1 MDKYEMNLKID
12 QIKKLAAKKAYK
24 EAAALAREI
33 NWMKV
38 KDWSVLAVVINVYE
52 AVGDYEEARDMAII
66 AYNRN
71 LGGRKLVYKL
81 TQLLIKLRQFEEA
94 DELYDEYDRMS
105 PHDADRY
112 VLFYELRK
120 AEGATSSELIGILEE
135 YKELEADEK
144 YLYSLAHL
152 YAKAGRKDECIK
164 TCDDIIL
171 WFQDGIFVEKALQL
185 KKEQGA
191 NLTTMQK
198 KIQADAANRKQD
210 LSVTKEILFKQQ
222 QELAKMQKD
231 ELEEFLNEG
240 DEKPET
246 LKEPKLSGAS
256 KPNITSDTIN
266 LQQKEHHTEAIEIF
280 SEVDADYVSGDTG
293 VIQNFLNTQDSKEQY
308 EDGELVDIEDA
319 YGNEESIWETMR
331 LSKPKVHEPE
341 RPLSEEQDSEE
352 QGLEEKQD
360 FKETDEESDKT
371 SDMSSQIPDNL
382 RELIENAKKKID
394 SNYDRI
400 SKEDEAEKLEEETKE
415 TLRKLQE
422 RDEAMAEQVVVPSYS
437 IYDTQNIQEE
447 IAKNLSEYLDDEDEF
462 ASLRPG
468 TDSGDSNS
476 DSGSSDSFASGSSS
490 EASYVSDI
498 SGVSDISKSAGS
510 VNVVFESDVQSYGS
524 GIQSDDEVNPEEEQI
539 EGQLNLADWL
549 ESVRE
554 EKYGRQN
561 TKEYSRQELTRLLD
575 EKEEKS
581 AAYERI
587 IAEQRAKA
595 LEQGQEPNEA
605 ELKIKARTQVMLHAA
620 KTDLAIRTGK
630 ATLKLEEAVANL
642 KEAAEISKQIEQ
654 RKIEEEKAT
663 EKAAREKL
671 AEEMLQQEAAER
683 EAERAKAAE
692 KAAMEKVAMEKA
704 AIERSAAEKRA
715 AQRDKEL
722 REILAAEAKE
732 KAAAEAA
739 AKAADEVAVST
750 DNAEVIDVDNVVPV
764 QEDIPAEAEYTATV
778 ENPKIINF
786 ATASFEPV
794 TDEIIQ
800 ANSAT
805 AATENG
811 HDEEAD
817 IFAKK
822 QTDIKIKNPA
832 VKGQIVVRDGEK
844 RLAGDLAKLFR
855 KYREMPG
862 IESQLVEYFDSI
874 DAEMKMNTSRSG
886 NLIISGN
893 SSSDKIDLAR
903 TIVRAINFLY
913 PDNTKKIAK
922 TTGDSINSRG
932 IEKAMSKLRGTALIV
947 EGAGVIEPSRMD
959 ELMYCL
965 EQDTGRMIVIFE
977 DADSEMNVLINFNPK
992 ITEKFNHRI
1001 VLKQYT
1007 VNELVEIA
1015 RKFARK
1021 KMYEVDEDA
1030 LLELYLRIDK
1040 LHNTTDNIKLDDIK
1054 EIVNSAIEKCE
1065 IRVSKKLFGGIR
1077 KKLMGGGDI
1086 KFLVAAD
1093 FKE

>member
-1 MDKYEMNLKID
+1 MNLKID

-38 KDWSVLAVVINVYE
+38 KDWSILAVVINVHE

-81 TQLLIKLRQFEEA
+81 TQLLIKLDQFEEA

-105 PHDADRY
+105 PHDANRY

-120 AEGATSSELIGILEE
+120 AEGATVSELIGILEE

-144 YLYSLAHL
+144 YLYSLACL
-152 YAKAGRKDECIK
+152 YAKEGRKDECIK

-171 WFQDGIFVEKALQL
+171 WFQDGIFVEKALRL

-210 LSVTKEILFKQQ
+210 LGVTKEVLFKQQ
-222 QELAKMQKD
+222 QELVKMQKD
-231 ELEEFLNEG
+231 ELEEFLNE
-240 DEKPET
+240 DEERLEIPE
-246 LKEPKLSGAS
+246 EPKLSAS
-256 KPNITSDTIN
+256 FKPNTMSDTIN
-266 LQQKEHHTEAIEIF
+266 LQQKERHAEAIEIF
-280 SEVDADYVSGDTG
+280 SEVGEDYVSGDTG
-293 VIQNFLNTQDSKEQY
+293 IIQNFGLNAQDSQEQY
-308 EDGELVDIEDA
+308 GDGELVDIEDA
-319 YGNEESIWETMR
+319 DGNEESSWEAMKT
-331 LSKPKVHEPE
+331 SKSGVHKAK
-341 RPLSEEQDSEE
+341 RQASEEQD
-352 QGLEEKQD
+352 LEEKQD
-360 FKETDEESDKT
+360 FEEADEESDKD
-371 SDMSSQIPDNL
+371 SEMSSQIPDNL

-447 IAKNLSEYLDDEDEF
+447 IAKNLSGYLEDEDEF

-468 TDSGDSNS
+468 MDSGDNNS
-476 DSGSSDSFASGSSS
+476 TFGSSDSVAFGSLSDDSYISDVSGSSK
-490 EASYVSDI
+490 A
-498 SGVSDISKSAGS
+498 AGS
-510 VNVVFESDVQSYGS
+510 ENAVDEPDVRSDRFGV
-524 GIQSDDEVNPEEEQI
+524 QSDDEVNPEEEQI

-554 EKYGRQN
+554 EKYGKQN
-561 TKEYSRQELTRLLD
+561 TKEYSRQELARLLD

-654 RKIEEEKAT
+654 RKLEEEKAA
-663 EKAAREKL
+663 EQVAREKL
-671 AEEMLQQEAAER
+671 AKEILQHEAAER
-683 EAERAKAAE
+683 EAKRAKDAEEAAE
-692 KAAMEKVAMEKA
+692 KAAMEKAALEKA
-704 AIERSAAEKRA
+704 AAEQRA

-722 REILAAEAKE
+722 REILAAEAKA
-732 KAAAEAA
+732 KATAEAA
-739 AKAADEVAVST
+739 AKAVEEVAVST
-750 DNAEVIDVDNVVPV
+750 NDTEVIDADNVAPV

-778 ENPKIINF
+778 ENPKIINL

-794 TDEIIQ
+794 TDEVIQ
-800 ANSAT
+800 ANSVA
-805 AATENG
+805 AATENS
-811 HDEEAD
+811 HDEDAD

-822 QTDIKIKNPA
+822 QIDIKIKNPA

-903 TIVRAINFLY
+903 TIVRAVNFLY

-932 IEKAMSKLRGTALIV
+932 IEKAMPKLKGTALIV

-959 ELMYCL
+959 ELMHCL

-977 DADSEMNVLINFNPK
+977 DADSEMNVLINFNPQ

-1054 EIVNSAIEKCE
+1054 EIVNSAIEKYE
-1065 IRVSKKLFGGIR
+1065 IRASKKLFGGLR
-1077 KKLMGGGDI
+1077 KKLTGGGDI
-1086 KFLVAAD
+1086 KFLGAAD

>member
-24 EAAALAREI
+24 EAAALAREM

-38 KDWSVLAVVINVYE
+38 KDWSVLATVINVQE

-81 TQLLIKLRQFEEA
+81 TQLLIKLDQFEEA

-105 PHDADRY
+105 PHDANRY

-120 AEGATSSELIGILEE
+120 AEGATDNELIGILEE

-144 YLYSLAHL
+144 YLYSLASL
-152 YAKAGRKDECIK
+152 YAKTGRKDECIK

-171 WFQDGIFVEKALQL
+171 WFQDGTFVEKALQL

-191 NLTTMQK
+191 SLTTMQK

-210 LSVTKEILFKQQ
+210 LGATKEILFKQQ
-222 QELAKMQKD
+222 QELAKIQKD
-231 ELEEFLNEG
+231 ELEEFLNESEEDVQIPG
-240 DEKPET
+240 EEPET
-246 LKEPKLSGAS
+246 PSIS
-256 KPNITSDTIN
+256 KAAN
-266 LQQKEHHTEAIEIF
+266 LQPEEHHTEAIEIF
-280 SEVDADYVSGDTG
+280 SEKDDDVQDDEAE
-293 VIQNFLNTQDSKEQY
+293 VIHDFSLNSQDSQAQEA
-308 EDGELVDIEDA
+308 DGEIVDIEDA
-319 YGNEESIWETMR
+319 DDGEESSWEAVEE
-331 LSKPKVHEPE
+331 PKEEVKEE
-341 RPLSEEQDSEE
+341 ADVEASNDASEI
-352 QGLEEKQD
+352 
-360 FKETDEESDKT
+360 
-371 SDMSSQIPDNL
+371 SSQIPDNI
-382 RELIENAKKKID
+382 RELIVNAKKKID
-394 SNYDRI
+394 SNYDRM
-400 SKEDEAEKLEEETKE
+400 SREDEAERLEEETQE
-415 TLRKLQE
+415 ALRKLE
-422 RDEAMAEQVVVPSYS
+422 ARDDAMAEQVVVPSYS

-447 IAKNLSEYLDDEDEF
+447 IAKNLSEYLDKEDEF
-462 ASLRPG
+462 ANLRP
-468 TDSGDSNS
+468 SGAVAGNDDASE
-476 DSGSSDSFASGSSS
+476 FA
-490 EASYVSDI
+490 
-498 SGVSDISKSAGS
+498 GVS
-510 VNVVFESDVQSYGS
+510 ESMLEKVSQQGDVDAQPEG
-524 GIQSDDEVNPEEEQI
+524 EVNPEDEQI
-539 EGQLNLADWL
+539 EGQINLADWL

-554 EKYGRQN
+554 EKYGKQN
-561 TKEYSRQELTRLLD
+561 TKEYSRQELERLLD

-581 AAYERI
+581 AAYERL

-595 LEQGQEPNEA
+595 LEQGQEPDEV
-605 ELKIKARTQVMLHAA
+605 ELRIKARTQMMLHAA

-642 KEAAEISKQIEQ
+642 KEAAEVAKQIEL
-654 RKIEEEKAT
+654 RKQEEE
-663 EKAAREKL
+663 
-671 AEEMLQQEAAER
+671 
-683 EAERAKAAE
+683 RA
-692 KAAMEKVAMEKA
+692 A
-704 AIERSAAEKRA
+704 AI
-715 AQRDKEL
+715 
-722 REILAAEAKE
+722 
-732 KAAAEAA
+732 EAA
-739 AKAADEVAVST
+739 AKAAADREAAQREAAAAREAAIKAAAKKEAEAKEAAYRAAMREKEEKEAARREAEEREAQRVRAIREAAEQEAAVSAGDDDT
-750 DNAEVIDVDNVVPV
+750 EVIDADNVAPV
-764 QEDIPAEAEYTATV
+764 QEDISAETEYTATV
-778 ENPKIINF
+778 EPSNVINLE
-786 ATASFEPV
+786 TARFEAV
-794 TDEIIQ
+794 TDEVIQ
-800 ANSAT
+800 ANSA
-805 AATENG
+805 AATMNDD
-811 HDEEAD
+811 DEGAD

-822 QTDIKIKNPA
+822 HTEVKIKNPA

-862 IESQLVEYFDSI
+862 IENQLVEYFDSI

-932 IEKAMSKLRGTALIV
+932 IEKAMPKLIGTALIV
-947 EGAGVIEPSRMD
+947 EGAGVIEPKRMD
-959 ELMYCL
+959 ELMRCL
-965 EQDTGRMIVIFE
+965 EQDTDRMIVIFE
-977 DADSEMNVLINFNPK
+977 DADSEMNVLINFNPE

-1030 LLELYLRIDK
+1030 LLELYLRVDK

-1054 EIVNSAIEKCE
+1054 EIVNSAIEKSE
-1065 IRVSKKLFGGIR
+1065 IRASKKLFGGFR
-1077 KKLMGGGDI
+1077 KKLTGSGDI
-1086 KFLVAAD
+1086 KFLTAAD

>member
-1 MDKYEMNLKID
+1 MDTNYIDIYFREKVASDLDKYEMNLKID

-24 EAAALAREI
+24 EAAALARDM

-38 KDWSVLAVVINVYE
+38 KDWSILATVINVQE

-81 TQLLIKLRQFEEA
+81 TQLLIKLGQFEEA

-105 PHDADRY
+105 PHDANRY

-120 AEGATSSELIGILEE
+120 AEGATDNELIGILEE

-144 YLYSLAHL
+144 YLYSLASL
-152 YAKAGRKDECIK
+152 YAKVGRKDDCIK
-164 TCDDIIL
+164 TCDDMIL
-171 WFQDGIFVEKALQL
+171 WFQDGAFVEKALQL

-191 NLTTMQK
+191 SLTTMQK

-210 LSVTKEILFKQQ
+210 LGVTKEILFKQQ
-222 QELAKMQKD
+222 QELVRIQKD
-231 ELEEFLNEG
+231 ELEELLNESEEDVQIPA
-240 DEKPET
+240 DEPEIVGV
-246 LKEPKLSGAS
+246 SQAMH
-256 KPNITSDTIN
+256 
-266 LQQKEHHTEAIEIF
+266 LQQEESHTEVIEAF
-280 SEVDADYVSGDTG
+280 SESDEADDDTRFVRDFDINTGESGG
-293 VIQNFLNTQDSKEQY
+293 AEEEN
-308 EDGELVDIEDA
+308 ELVDIEDA
-319 YGNEESIWETMR
+319 G
-331 LSKPKVHEPE
+331 
-341 RPLSEEQDSEE
+341 D
-352 QGLEEKQD
+352 
-360 FKETDEESDKT
+360 DEESSWETTAEPKAVTEPNATNESEVFVEADDYDDAEDADD
-371 SDMSSQIPDNL
+371 SDADDSDGVESETESQSSGEVSSQIPDNI

-400 SKEDEAEKLEEETKE
+400 SKEDEAERLAEETKE
-415 TLRKLQE
+415 ALRKLKA

-462 ASLRPG
+462 ANLRPG
-468 TDSGDSNS
+468 AAHTNNDAAGANENTSKEENS
-476 DSGSSDSFASGSSS
+476 KPEEIRQA
-490 EASYVSDI
+490 
-498 SGVSDISKSAGS
+498 
-510 VNVVFESDVQSYGS
+510 VNVNAGN
-524 GIQSDDEVNPEEEQI
+524 GDEVNPEDEQI
-539 EGQLNLADWL
+539 EGQINLADWL

-554 EKYGRQN
+554 EKYGRQD
-561 TKEYSRQELTRLLD
+561 TKEYSRQELERLLD

-595 LEQGQEPNEA
+595 LEQGHEPDEI
-605 ELKIKARTQVMLHAA
+605 ELRIKVRTQMMLHAA

-642 KEAAEISKQIEQ
+642 KEAAEVSKQIELAKQ
-654 RKIEEEKAT
+654 EEERA
-663 EKAAREKL
+663 
-671 AEEMLQQEAAER
+671 AAER
-683 EAERAKAAE
+683 EVVEKEAAE
-692 KAAMEKVAMEKA
+692 KEAVEIVAEEAAMT
-704 AIERSAAEKRA
+704 
-715 AQRDKEL
+715 
-722 REILAAEAKE
+722 
-732 KAAAEAA
+732 
-739 AKAADEVAVST
+739 VSET
-750 DNAEVIDVDNVVPV
+750 EVIDADNVVPV
-764 QEDIPAEAEYTATV
+764 EEDIPAEAEFTATV
-778 ENPKIINF
+778 EQPNIINLE
-786 ATASFEPV
+786 TARFEAV
-794 TDEIIQ
+794 TDEVIQ
-800 ANSAT
+800 ANSAV
-805 AATENG
+805 ATEN
-811 HDEEAD
+811 DVDDDDD

-822 QTDIKIKNPA
+822 RAEIKVKNPA

-844 RLAGDLAKLFR
+844 RLTGDLAKLFR

-903 TIVRAINFLY
+903 TIIRAINFLY

-932 IEKAMSKLRGTALIV
+932 IEKAMPKLIGTALIV
-947 EGAGVIEPSRMD
+947 EGAGVIEPKRMD
-959 ELMYCL
+959 ELMRCL

-977 DADSEMNVLINFNPK
+977 DADSEMNVLINFNPE

-1021 KMYEVDEDA
+1021 KMYEIDEDA

-1054 EIVNSAIEKCE
+1054 EIVNSAIEKSE
-1065 IRVSKKLFGGIR
+1065 IRASKKLFGGLR
-1077 KKLMGGGDI
+1077 KKFTGGSDI
-1086 KFLVAAD
+1086 KFLVASD

>member
-38 KDWSVLAVVINVYE
+38 KDWSVLATVINVQE

-81 TQLLIKLRQFEEA
+81 TQLLIKLGQFEEA

-105 PHDADRY
+105 PHDANRY

-120 AEGATSSELIGILEE
+120 AEGAKDNELIGILEE

-144 YLYSLAHL
+144 YLYSLACL
-152 YAKAGRKDECIK
+152 YAKTGRKDECIK

-171 WFQDGIFVEKALQL
+171 WFQDGTFVEKALML

-191 NLTTMQK
+191 SLTTMQK

-210 LSVTKEILFKQQ
+210 LGVTKEILFKQQ
-222 QELAKMQKD
+222 QELAKIQKD
-231 ELEEFLNEG
+231 ELEEFLNE
-240 DEKPET
+240 DEEDVEIPED
-246 LKEPKLSGAS
+246 EPKLSGEPKYGAV
-256 KPNITSDTIN
+256 N
-266 LQQKEHHTEAIEIF
+266 LQQEERHTEAIEIF
-280 SEVDADYVSGDTG
+280 SEIGEDYLSGDTG
-293 VIQNFLNTQDSKEQY
+293 IIQTFSANGKEAQEQDE
-308 EDGELVDIEDA
+308 EGEIVDIEDA
-319 YGNEESIWETMR
+319 DDSEESSWEAVKPSE
-331 LSKPKVHEPE
+331 SKGQAAEEPVSE
-341 RPLSEEQDSEE
+341 EEQDFEETEEASEE
-352 QGLEEKQD
+352 ASEI
-360 FKETDEESDKT
+360 
-371 SDMSSQIPDNL
+371 SSQIPDNL
-382 RELIENAKKKID
+382 RELIANAKKKIN
-394 SNYDRI
+394 SNYDRM
-400 SKEDEAEKLEEETKE
+400 SKEDEAERLEEETKE
-415 TLRKLQE
+415 ALRKLQA
-422 RDEAMAEQVVVPSYS
+422 RDDAMAEQVVVPSYS

-447 IAKNLSEYLDDEDEF
+447 IAKNLSGYLEDEDEF

-468 TDSGDSNS
+468 KAYYEDKSSSGLTDSA
-476 DSGSSDSFASGSSS
+476 ASGSSS
-490 EASYVSDI
+490 GALDSSDI
-498 SGVSDISKSAGS
+498 SGISSIANEAGAQNAVSEAGVQPGS
-510 VNVVFESDVQSYGS
+510 VVM
-524 GIQSDDEVNPEEEQI
+524 QSDEEINPEDEQI

-554 EKYGRQN
+554 EKYGKQN
-561 TKEYSRQELTRLLD
+561 TKEYSRQELERLLD

-605 ELKIKARTQVMLHAA
+605 ELRIKARTQMMLHAA

-642 KEAAEISKQIEQ
+642 KEAAEVSKQIEQ
-654 RKIEEEKAT
+654 RKIEEEKAAQQ
-663 EKAAREKL
+663 AAREEL
-671 AEEMLQQEAAER
+671 AKEILEREAAER
-683 EAERAKAAE
+683 EAKRVKAAE
-692 KAAMEKVAMEKA
+692 KEAME
-704 AIERSAAEKRA
+704 RTAAEKEAVARKAAEEKA
-715 AQRDKEL
+715 AQRDREL
-722 REILAAEAKE
+722 RELLAREAAQKAAEE
-732 KAAAEAA
+732 I
-739 AKAADEVAVST
+739 AVSVSDT
-750 DNAEVIDVDNVVPV
+750 EVIDADNVAPV
-764 QEDIPAEAEYTATV
+764 QEDIPAESEYTATV
-778 ENPKIINF
+778 ENPKIINL

-800 ANSAT
+800 ANNAA

-811 HDEEAD
+811 DDENAD

-822 QTDIKIKNPA
+822 QADVKIKNPA
-832 VKGQIVVRDGEK
+832 VKGQIVVRDKEK

-932 IEKAMSKLRGTALIV
+932 IEKAMPKLMGTALIV
-947 EGAGVIEPSRMD
+947 EGAGVIEPKRMD
-959 ELMYCL
+959 ELMRCL

-977 DADSEMNVLINFNPK
+977 DADSEMNVLINFNPE

-1054 EIVNSAIEKCE
+1054 EIVNSAIDKSE
-1065 IRVSKKLFGGIR
+1065 IRASKKLFGGLR
-1077 KKLMGGGDI
+1077 KKLTGGGDI
-1086 KFLVAAD
+1086 KFLSAAD
-1093 FKE
+1093 FRE

>member
-1 MDKYEMNLKID
+1 MNLKID

-38 KDWSVLAVVINVYE
+38 KDWSVLATVINVQE

-81 TQLLIKLRQFEEA
+81 TQLLIKLSQFEEA

-105 PHDADRY
+105 PHDANRY

-120 AEGATSSELIGILEE
+120 AEGATDNELIGILEE

-144 YLYSLAHL
+144 YLYSLACL

-171 WFQDGIFVEKALQL
+171 WFQDGAFVEKALRL

-210 LSVTKEILFKQQ
+210 LEVTKEILFKQQ

-231 ELEEFLNEG
+231 ELEEFLNE
-240 DEKPET
+240 DEEDVKIQDNKPGLSAASKSDT
-246 LKEPKLSGAS
+246 ISGA
-256 KPNITSDTIN
+256 IN
-266 LQQKEHHTEAIEIF
+266 LQQEEHYTEAIEIF
-280 SEVDADYVSGDTG
+280 SDIGEDYVSGDTG
-293 VIQNFLNTQDSKEQY
+293 IIENFSVNAQDSQEQD
-308 EDGELVDIEDA
+308 EDSELVDIEDA
-319 YGNEESIWETMR
+319 DDSDESSWETVKP
-331 LSKPKVHEPE
+331 SKSK
-341 RPLSEEQDSEE
+341 EQ
-352 QGLEEKQD
+352 
-360 FKETDEESDKT
+360 T
-371 SDMSSQIPDNL
+371 SGQIPDNL
-382 RELIENAKKKID
+382 REMIANAKKTID
-394 SNYDRI
+394 SNYDRM
-400 SKEDEAEKLEEETKE
+400 SKEDEAEKLEEEAKE
-415 TLRKLQE
+415 VLRKLQE

-447 IAKNLSEYLDDEDEF
+447 IAKNVSGYLEDEDEF
-462 ASLRPG
+462 AGLRPG
-468 TDSGDSNS
+468 TVFD
-476 DSGSSDSFASGSSS
+476 SSS
-490 EASYVSDI
+490 EASDVSGI
-498 SGVSDISKSAGS
+498 SDASKAAGVKNAAYEAGVQSGS
-510 VNVVFESDVQSYGS
+510 VGTQADE
-524 GIQSDDEVNPEEEQI
+524 EVNPEDEQI
-539 EGQLNLADWL
+539 EGQLSLADWL
-549 ESVRE
+549 ERVRE
-554 EKYGRQN
+554 EKYGKQN
-561 TKEYSRQELTRLLD
+561 TKEYSRQELERLLD

-595 LEQGQEPNEA
+595 LEQGQEPDET
-605 ELKIKARTQVMLHAA
+605 ELRIKARTQMMLHAA

-642 KEAAEISKQIEQ
+642 KEAAEVSKQLEQ
-654 RKIEEEKAT
+654 RKLEEEKA
-663 EKAAREKL
+663 AN
-671 AEEMLQQEAAER
+671 
-683 EAERAKAAE
+683 
-692 KAAMEKVAMEKA
+692 KAAMKKA
-704 AIERSAAEKRA
+704 AAKQAAEQRA
-715 AQRDKEL
+715 AQRDREL
-722 REILAAEAKE
+722 REILAAEAAEKE
-732 KAAAEAA
+732 TQKAKAEEEAQKAKAEKEAQKVKAEKETVELAAMAQKAAEEAA
-739 AKAADEVAVST
+739 VSADDT
-750 DNAEVIDVDNVVPV
+750 EVIDADSVAPV

-778 ENPKIINF
+778 ENAKAINL

-794 TDEIIQ
+794 TDEVIQ
-800 ANSAT
+800 ADNSA
-805 AATENG
+805 AVTENG
-811 HDEEAD
+811 DDEGTD

-822 QTDIKIKNPA
+822 QIDVKIKNPA
-832 VKGQIVVRDGEK
+832 VKGQLVVRDGEK

-903 TIVRAINFLY
+903 TVVRAINFLY
-913 PDNTKKIAK
+913 PDNAKKIAK

-932 IEKAMSKLRGTALIV
+932 IEKAMPKLMGTALIV
-947 EGAGVIEPSRMD
+947 EGAGVIEPKRMD
-959 ELMYCL
+959 ELMRCL

-977 DADSEMNVLINFNPK
+977 DADSEMNVLINFNPE

-1054 EIVNSAIEKCE
+1054 EIVNGAIEKFE
-1065 IRVSKKLFGGIR
+1065 IRASKKLFGGLR
-1077 KKLMGGGDI
+1077 KKLTGGGDI
-1086 KFLVAAD
+1086 KFLGAAD